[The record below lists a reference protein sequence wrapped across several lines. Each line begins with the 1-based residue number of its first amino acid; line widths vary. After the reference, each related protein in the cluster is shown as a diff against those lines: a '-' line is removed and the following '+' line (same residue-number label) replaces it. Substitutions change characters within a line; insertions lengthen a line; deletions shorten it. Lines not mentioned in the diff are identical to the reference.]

1 MILVI
6 SPAKTLDYT
15 TTDYEKST
23 EARLLDYS
31 DKLIKVLEKKSV
43 KQLQKLMDI
52 SEELAILNAER
63 YQSYERPFH
72 EHLSKQAI
80 LAFKGDVYIG
90 LEAENFE
97 EEDFQFAQDHL
108 RILSGL
114 YGVLR
119 PLDEMFP
126 YRLEMGTGLKVG
138 RKKNLYEFWGDKITD
153 LLNEDI
159 KNSDSKYLIN
169 LASIEYFKSVNK
181 KKIKAKIINV
191 HFQEDRNG
199 KLKTISFNAKKARGG
214 MARQIIL
221 EKIIAPELIKEL
233 VVDDYRFKSE
243 ISTESEFFFTK

>member
-1 MILVI
+1 
-6 SPAKTLDYT
+6 
-15 TTDYEKST
+15 
-23 EARLLDYS
+23 
-31 DKLIKVLEKKSV
+31 
-43 KQLQKLMDI
+43 
-52 SEELAILNAER
+52 LNAER

-169 LASIEYFKSVNK
+169 LA
-181 KKIKAKIINV
+181 
-191 HFQEDRNG
+191 
-199 KLKTISFNAKKARGG
+199 
-214 MARQIIL
+214 
-221 EKIIAPELIKEL
+221 
-233 VVDDYRFKSE
+233 
-243 ISTESEFFFTK
+243 

>member
-15 TTDYEKST
+15 TTNYEKST

-31 DKLIKVLEKKSV
+31 DKLIKFLKKKSV
-43 KQLQKLMDI
+43 NQLRKLMGI

-63 YQSYERPFH
+63 FQGYERPFH
-72 EHLSKQAI
+72 EHLSKQAM

-90 LEAENFE
+90 LDAGNFE

-119 PLDEMFP
+119 PLDDMFP

-138 RKKNLYEFWGDKITD
+138 RKKNLYEFWGDKITEI
-153 LLNEDI
+153 LNEDI
-159 KNSDSKYLIN
+159 KNSESKYLIN

-181 KKIKAKIINV
+181 KKLKAEIINI

-199 KLKTISFNAKKARGG
+199 RLKTISFNAKKARGG

-221 EKIIAPELIKEL
+221 EKILEPEDIKKL
-233 VVDDYRFKSE
+233 VVDDYRFNPE
-243 ISTESEFFFTK
+243 ISAEKDYYFTK